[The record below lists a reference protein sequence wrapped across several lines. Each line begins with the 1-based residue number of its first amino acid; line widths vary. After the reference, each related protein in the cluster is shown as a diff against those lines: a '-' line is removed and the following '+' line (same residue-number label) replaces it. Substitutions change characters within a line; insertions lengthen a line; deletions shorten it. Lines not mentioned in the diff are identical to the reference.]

1 MYGIISVY
9 SIDPGEVSMT
19 LRDFHRLCAEFNGA
33 HYRVNALASTAAA
46 AASRESCA
54 LMRTNLLPKMEHRI
68 EEKGM
73 REGKKMTVKEPVPP
87 LWQST
92 PFYRVWRN
100 ICTWYMWESV
110 RFCSLALE
118 MSK

>member
-73 REGKKMTVKEPVPP
+73 REGKKK
-87 LWQST
+87 L
-92 PFYRVWRN
+92 
-100 ICTWYMWESV
+100 
-110 RFCSLALE
+110 L
-118 MSK
+118 